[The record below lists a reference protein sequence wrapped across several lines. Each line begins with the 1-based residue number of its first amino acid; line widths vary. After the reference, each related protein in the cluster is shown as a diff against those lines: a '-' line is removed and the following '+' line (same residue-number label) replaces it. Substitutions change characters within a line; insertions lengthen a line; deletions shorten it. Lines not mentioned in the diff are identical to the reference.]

1 MYQQDAA
8 NAAIKTLLDRQV
20 DAIIILGG
28 DLTPAEVRDAH
39 HDVPLILVA
48 RQIDDWDGVCIGVD
62 NVAMGYTATKHLID
76 AGHVQVAQVARD
88 PSHEDAVDREM
99 GYRKAHLEAGIKVDE
114 ELIYPGKFY
123 GQSGALTV
131 ESWLMRGKSFSADEA
146 ATLKRAEAASK
157 AA

>member
-1 MYQQDAA
+1 MNCVKRPTAPIFSDGMYQQDAA

-28 DLTPAEVRDAH
+28 DLTPAEFRDAH

-48 RQIDDWDGVCIGVD
+48 RQIDDWDGVSIGVD

-88 PSHEDAVDREM
+88 PSHKDAVNREM

-114 ELIYPGKFY
+114 ELIYPEIFTDNQAY
-123 GQSGALTV
+123 
-131 ESWLMRGKSFSADEA
+131 
-146 ATLKRAEAASK
+146 
-157 AA
+157 